1 MEGHE
6 CGFFAGPQQA
16 TIRVPRHDVSAGNPP
31 GKRERTMSQSIM
43 DQVISLVAEKA
54 MLDRDQVTP
63 TSTMED
69 LGIDSL
75 TVVELIFAI
84 EETFGIEVPF
94 NANEPENSEFDVSSV
109 GAVAESVER
118 IVAEGAGA

>member
-1 MEGHE
+1 
-6 CGFFAGPQQA
+6 
-16 TIRVPRHDVSAGNPP
+16 
-31 GKRERTMSQSIM
+31 MSQSIM

-109 GAVAESVER
+109 GAVADSVER
-118 IVAEGAGA
+118 LVTAGAGA

>member
-1 MEGHE
+1 
-6 CGFFAGPQQA
+6 
-16 TIRVPRHDVSAGNPP
+16 
-31 GKRERTMSQSIM
+31 MSQSIM

-118 IVAEGAGA
+118 LVAEGADA

>member
-1 MEGHE
+1 
-6 CGFFAGPQQA
+6 
-16 TIRVPRHDVSAGNPP
+16 
-31 GKRERTMSQSIM
+31 MSQSIM

-54 MLDRDQVTP
+54 MLDRDQVTQ

-109 GAVAESVER
+109 GAVAQSVER
-118 IVAEGAGA
+118 IVAEGASA

>member
-1 MEGHE
+1 
-6 CGFFAGPQQA
+6 
-16 TIRVPRHDVSAGNPP
+16 
-31 GKRERTMSQSIM
+31 MSQSIM

-84 EETFGIEVPF
+84 EETFGVEVPF

-118 IVAEGAGA
+118 LVAEGAGA

>member
-1 MEGHE
+1 
-6 CGFFAGPQQA
+6 
-16 TIRVPRHDVSAGNPP
+16 
-31 GKRERTMSQSIM
+31 MSQNIL
-43 DQVISLVAEKA
+43 DQIINLVAEKA
-54 MLDRDQVTP
+54 MLDRDDVTA

-94 NANEPENSEFDVSSV
+94 NANEPEKSEFDVSSV

-118 IVAEGAGA
+118 IVASGAGA

>member
-1 MEGHE
+1 
-6 CGFFAGPQQA
+6 
-16 TIRVPRHDVSAGNPP
+16 
-31 GKRERTMSQSIM
+31 MSQSIM